1 MEHIPLKNMTDSY
14 ILSWYNDSLYMPVQF
29 LYHITELIICSL
41 FLNILGDGRTWV
53 AYVPSIPV
61 FFLI

>member
-41 FLNILGDGRTWV
+41 FLNILGDGRT
-53 AYVPSIPV
+53 
-61 FFLI
+61 